1 MYQESFLIFALICL
15 PWVVPFMKSGLRT
28 RSRLVSKRV
37 GAHALARFPGL
48 AVAPKEAKAAAC
60 RGIALAMPTRART
73 GYELL
78 SNRSEDVSSTS
89 APKRATERNPR
100 LPVGRQVPPAPRSKS
115 WGTNSTVIPGILWAM
130 A

>member
-60 RGIALAMPTRART
+60 RGFALVAQH
-73 GYELL
+73 GGEDFYELL
-78 SNRSEDVSSTS
+78 NNRSELVSSTS
-89 APKRATERNPR
+89 APNLATARNPR
-100 LPVGRQVPPAPRSKS
+100 DPVGRPVPPAKS
-115 WGTNSTVIPGILWAM
+115 NI
-130 A
+130 